1 MQCTVGNVALRGV
14 YQVQGLSFFTP
25 ATLFN
30 KQTSVHHHNER
41 SLLKGKHELSC
52 SCHVYRNF
60 SVGCAEGLVFTELAQ
75 RHQNSFLV
83 SIAKRQV
90 GKTRI
95 TTSWITKGRRQA
107 DTALGLHSS
116 LAVDQGL
123 LCHFFSGAKT
133 RATSR

>member
-75 RHQNSFLV
+75 RHQNSFFSLYRKTP
-83 SIAKRQV
+83 SRKDSYYNKLDNKRA
-90 GKTRI
+90 
-95 TTSWITKGRRQA
+95 TTSRHGSGFALEFGRGPR
-107 DTALGLHSS
+107 TFMS
-116 LAVDQGL
+116 L
-123 LCHFFSGAKT
+123 FSGAKT